1 MKYPISLIAA
11 SLFTLSANASD
22 INITGFADFVGGKSI
37 SGPSLQLND
46 FKNNNFDASSYS
58 RVALQGTVTLSE
70 KITGTTQFIAR
81 GNNDWDLEVEWAY
94 MTYTLNDNVRVNV
107 GHQRLPFF
115 IFSDVRDVGYAYPWI
130 SAPETVYSVP
140 TEKYDGFNLML
151 QRQLGNATVQG
162 QFIYGSMDDVINSP
176 EGSSAFE
183 SQEVRVESDNV
194 HGVTFQ
200 VLYDNITFRAS
211 YLTSTINASLESPE
225 GRSFENYIKLVDP
238 NTFAQVATEEDDV
251 TFAGVGFQW
260 DIGGATIW
268 SEVTKIKYSES
279 IFADEEVATYISI
292 AKPFGNVTPYVTI
305 GRKNQNNSMIDFT
318 GSLLPQEIIMQIIHD
333 TEVSDTNTDYYQTGL
348 RYELNAGTALK
359 FEIKRIRD
367 RDLNLTNDVAR
378 FGLSVLF

>member
-1 MKYPISLIAA
+1 MN
-11 SLFTLSANASD
+11 ANANN
-22 INITGFADFVGGKSI
+22 INITGFADFIGGENI
-37 SGPSLQLND
+37 SGQSLQLND

-151 QRQLGNATVQG
+151 QRQVGDATVQG
-162 QFIYGSMDDVINSP
+162 QFIYGSMDDVIDSP
-176 EGSSAFE
+176 GGSSAFKT
-183 SQEVRVESDNV
+183 QELRVESDNV

-200 VLYDNITFRAS
+200 VLYDNLTFRAS
-211 YLTSTINASLESPE
+211 YLTSTINASFESPE
-225 GRSFENYIKLVDP
+225 GRLFENYIKLVDP
-238 NTFAQVATEEDDV
+238 STLAQVATEEDDV

-279 IFADEEVATYISI
+279 ILADEEVATYISI
-292 AKPFGNVTPYVTI
+292 ARPFGNFTPYVTI

-318 GSLLPQEIIMQIIHD
+318 GSLLSQEIITHIIHD
-333 TEVSDTNTDYYQTGL
+333 VGVSDTNTDYYQTGL
-348 RYELNAGTALK
+348 RYEFNSVTALK
-359 FEIKRIRD
+359 FEIKRIID
-367 RDLNLTNDVAR
+367 RDLNRTNDVAR